1 MEKLLTVIVPV
12 YNTADYLPRC
22 VDSLLNQGL
31 GEQLEILL
39 VNDGST
45 DGSEKICDKY
55 YAAYPTIIRLL
66 EKDNGGVSSARNLG
80 MDNASGRYLTFVDS
94 DDYISAG
101 GGYARLIKRYL
112 CEDLDLLQF
121 WHLIPGQPQISSIEK
136 SEIIFDGWTR
146 QSMIQSFNP
155 MIWMRLYRRSYIEK
169 YHLRFNEDQI
179 VTEDTLFSLRLFMT
193 NARIRIV
200 NYPLYF
206 YDTREGSVM
215 NRRRTDTYSRRC
227 IASIMPLLEVFS
239 EYIKKESDSQMRVC
253 LLNSARINIQAVFSH
268 ILSSTYSSSEVSHLC
283 QRLKAWNLLP
293 KRFSKI
299 NRDNFLLIIGHS
311 PYLIAFYRKLYMMR
325 R

>member
-101 GGYARLIKRYL
+101 GG
-112 CEDLDLLQF
+112 
-121 WHLIPGQPQISSIEK
+121 G
-136 SEIIFDGWTR
+136 TR
-146 QSMIQSFNP
+146 
-155 MIWMRLYRRSYIEK
+155 
-169 YHLRFNEDQI
+169 
-179 VTEDTLFSLRLFMT
+179 V
-193 NARIRIV
+193 
-200 NYPLYF
+200 
-206 YDTREGSVM
+206 
-215 NRRRTDTYSRRC
+215 
-227 IASIMPLLEVFS
+227 
-239 EYIKKESDSQMRVC
+239 
-253 LLNSARINIQAVFSH
+253 
-268 ILSSTYSSSEVSHLC
+268 
-283 QRLKAWNLLP
+283 
-293 KRFSKI
+293 
-299 NRDNFLLIIGHS
+299 
-311 PYLIAFYRKLYMMR
+311 
-325 R
+325 